1 MKTSVWGIFIGLN
14 DKHARRHVFK
24 NIARK
29 DLIGLCVLETLGVNS
44 WHLMMEN
51 IRTSVKKKVILTPYS
66 YFCVTKILLDTSQFN
81 LEE

>member
-24 NIARK
+24 NMAKK

-44 WHLMMEN
+44 SHLMMEN
-51 IRTSVKKKVILTPYS
+51 IRTSVKKKG
-66 YFCVTKILLDTSQFN
+66 YFDSLFIFLCHKN
-81 LEE
+81 PA